1 MGEKRT
7 SHRVGCFTKCFLYH
21 DGATYGCILENLSF
35 SGALIKMGRPLP
47 DRLRQG
53 DRCSLVLCGDPV
65 ISPGEYNSTI
75 ARLNF
80 PRIGLHFQEKGGGA

>member
-1 MGEKRT
+1 MGEKRN

-21 DGATYGCILENLSF
+21 DGAAYGCILENLSF
-35 SGALIKMGRPLP
+35 SGALVNMGRPLP

-53 DRCSLVLCGDPV
+53 DRCSLVLYGDPV
-65 ISPGEYNSTI
+65 MSPGEYNSTI

-80 PRIGLHFQEKGGGA
+80 PRVGLHFLERVGGA